1 MPIILVA
8 MIFCPR
14 FPRNGSSDAQSSDV
28 ATETK
33 EAMLIQVESSSKNDH
48 RKEDITKHLIAE
60 RCLGEKKCGFCM

>member
-8 MIFCPR
+8 MIFCQR

-60 RCLGEKKCGFCM
+60 RCLGEN